1 MIYMRHDVYIK
12 KINYFRVLGTISLV
26 RKLFVLLMVL
36 LICFFLHK
44 SFGIFSFFVL
54 FSIINT
60 PLIHLLL
67 NREAFLINFYGIC
80 RVFFKSLPITDMKFE
95 LYFQFLIIE
104 SITTNII
111 VWIRVIFFN
120 WWCTTWNICLLVF
133 STWRIGKGN

>member
-54 FSIINT
+54 FSVINT

-67 NREAFLINFYGIC
+67 NREAFLITFYGIC
-80 RVFFKSLPITDMKFE
+80 RVFF
-95 LYFQFLIIE
+95 FQAEDGIRDAQEARGLGDVYKRQE
-104 SITTNII
+104 KEGH
-111 VWIRVIFFN
+111 VWN
-120 WWCTTWNICLLVF
+120 
-133 STWRIGKGN
+133 